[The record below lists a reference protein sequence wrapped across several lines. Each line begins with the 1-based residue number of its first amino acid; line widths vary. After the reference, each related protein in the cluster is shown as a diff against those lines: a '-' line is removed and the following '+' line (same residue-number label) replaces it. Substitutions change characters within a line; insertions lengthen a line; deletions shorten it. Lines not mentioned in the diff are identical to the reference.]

1 MDKIRVYVTS
11 VEPSTCEYVDMHSL
25 EHPCS
30 QAGDRAFEG
39 LQYLPGKSS
48 GFLSD
53 DEMKTVDLVAQV
65 SRENG
70 LEFETID
77 LANSSLT
84 VKMKFYL
91 KGWKTPLISYKG
103 VTLSGLSTKEEL
115 QAFLHK

>member
-1 MDKIRVYVTS
+1 MDKIRVYVSS

-30 QAGDRAFEG
+30 QARDRAFEG
-39 LQYLPGKSS
+39 LQCLPGKSS

-53 DEMKTVDLVAQV
+53 EEMKAVDLVEQV

-70 LEFETID
+70 LEFETVD
-77 LANSSLT
+77 LANSRFT

-91 KGWKTPLISYKG
+91 KGWKTPLITYKG
-103 VTLSGLSTKEEL
+103 VAIKGLPTREEL